1 MTKRLNDKVTLIT
14 GAASGIGRA
23 TVMSFL
29 EEGARVV
36 ASDVDRE
43 GLDSLIKECRD
54 RPLKTRVVDVG
65 ERTQCEE
72 LVADVLAGEGRLD
85 VLVNS
90 AGITPRGLEET
101 LDFEEKWDAVL
112 RINLK
117 GTLLMCHAAVEAM
130 RQQ

>member
-65 ERTQCEE
+65 ERSQCEE
-72 LVADVLAGEGRLD
+72 
-85 VLVNS
+85 
-90 AGITPRGLEET
+90 
-101 LDFEEKWDAVL
+101 
-112 RINLK
+112 
-117 GTLLMCHAAVEAM
+117 
-130 RQQ
+130 

>member
-36 ASDVDRE
+36 ASDVDRK
-43 GLDSLIKECRD
+43 GLDGLIKECYD

-72 LVADVLAGEGRLD
+72 LVVDVLAGEGRLD

-90 AGITPRGLEET
+90 AGITPPSEVVGFIRT
-101 LDFEEKWDAVL
+101 
-112 RINLK
+112 
-117 GTLLMCHAAVEAM
+117 
-130 RQQ
+130 